1 MKNAPGDFTPG
12 HFHLYLLLFRRRSG
26 LHMAYRSCGMMVM
39 MMPVPSMP
47 MVLVAMC
54 VGRMDRVLDAVPS
67 VHGVAMLAATDLA
80 VRNGP
85 VMPDRR
91 AGADHRHGLGM
102 PRSSRRRWFSGHGI
116 LPPAGQ

>member
-1 MKNAPGDFTPG
+1 
-12 HFHLYLLLFRRRSG
+12 
-26 LHMAYRSCGMMVM
+26 MAYRSCGMMVM

-85 VMPDRR
+85 VMSNGGT
-91 AGADHRHGLGM
+91 GADYGNCFRIACPGGPRRLCRH
-102 PRSSRRRWFSGHGI
+102 WI
-116 LPPAGQ
+116 LPPAVQ